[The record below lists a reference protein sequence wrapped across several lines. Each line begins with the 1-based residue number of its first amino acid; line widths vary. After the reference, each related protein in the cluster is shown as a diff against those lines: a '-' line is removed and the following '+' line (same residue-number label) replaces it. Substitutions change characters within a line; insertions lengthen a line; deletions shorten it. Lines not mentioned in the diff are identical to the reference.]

1 MHKKKKL
8 VALYYRMLSTLA
20 HLQNNCCGSEFI
32 RGAHLWAAA
41 GRKGGDAMSG
51 KKRRAEAIWA
61 SETPTQPA
69 WRRTSARLEVDE
81 NCGGG
86 GGGRRAVGVD
96 GGGASGEGSCGR
108 VRVVSGKKRR
118 NKQVK

>member
-69 WRRTSARLEVDE
+69 WRRTSARLEGDE

-86 GGGRRAVGVD
+86 DGERWAWTAAARAEKARVVGFVSCQGRR
-96 GGGASGEGSCGR
+96 GGT
-108 VRVVSGKKRR
+108 
-118 NKQVK
+118 NK